1 MINSR
6 DINDLLPEVKTKVEH
21 FVALC
26 EDNGIDLLI
35 TSTYRDHE
43 SQDALYAQGRT
54 TKGFIVTNAKGG
66 DSYHN
71 YRCAIDVV
79 PLINGKPEWKLS
91 SSMTWSLNQ
100 FTVGAFTQYI
110 SPVDDTGLLDS
121 VGSPWVIDSQITANL
136 YGQVEFDKGLLANS
150 SLKIGVRNL
159 TDEKPP
165 LSSNG
170 YLGSV
175 YQPYSRYWYMSV
187 RKSF

>member
-6 DINDLLPEVKTKVEH
+6 DLNELLPEVKTKVEH

-79 PLINGKPEWKLS
+79 PLINGKPEWNTDHPIWESVAVLGKQAGLEWAGDWKTFKEMAHFQYTNGLTLAQLKQS
-91 SSMTWSLNQ
+91 TSL
-100 FTVGAFTQYI
+100 G
-110 SPVDDTGLLDS
+110 
-121 VGSPWVIDSQITANL
+121 
-136 YGQVEFDKGLLANS
+136 
-150 SLKIGVRNL
+150 
-159 TDEKPP
+159 
-165 LSSNG
+165 
-170 YLGSV
+170 
-175 YQPYSRYWYMSV
+175 
-187 RKSF
+187 